1 MIRAFLLFLAKIPL
15 ILLGVF
21 VVPCMIPFRKADPL
35 TLVPYTQHP
44 ELGDWEF
51 VNFPGWWGN
60 PCDGL
65 SGDKRGDYAQWCVD
79 HGIKPGGFLAMF
91 IWAAIRNPGNY
102 WSRCVAGVDVS
113 QCWIVKRAGDDV
125 VIEEPGQGGWQY
137 LRAIRSDGKIFDRLL
152 VVFPWWF
159 DKTHAVLIDIGWKIK
174 LSHNGTKPDA
184 RINDRMKGNVFTIS
198 PWKGLE

>member
-1 MIRAFLLFLAKIPL
+1 MIRAFLLFLLQIPL
-15 ILLGVF
+15 IVLGLF
-21 VVPCMIPFRKADPL
+21 VVPCTIPFRATDEL
-35 TLVPYTQHP
+35 TRTPYTQHP
-44 ELGDWEF
+44 ELGDYVF
-51 VNFPGWWGN
+51 TNFLGWWGN

-65 SGDKRGDYAQWCVD
+65 IGDKRGDYAQWCVD

-91 IWAAIRNPGNY
+91 IWAAIRNPINY

-113 QCWIVKRAGDDV
+113 LCKIVKLYGIDD

-137 LRAIRSDGKIFDRLL
+137 LRAMRSDGKIFDRLL
-152 VVFPWWF
+152 VVIPWWF

-184 RINDRMKGNVFTIS
+184 RLNDRMKGNVFTIS